1 MQENFERKSWSKIP
15 FNFTWL
21 LCRRSLFFNVFSRNL
36 ELEAS
41 LVAGSLKEQM
51 QRQKNKRDGKPKDI
65 GHFLIKKHHYL
76 KILTGVNTQEN
87 VMLVGK
93 KHAVMSQV

>member
-1 MQENFERKSWSKIP
+1 
-15 FNFTWL
+15 
-21 LCRRSLFFNVFSRNL
+21 
-36 ELEAS
+36 
-41 LVAGSLKEQM
+41 M